1 MARAHFGLIFAVALW
16 LASPLSHAVTAPPPP
31 LPQPS
36 WTQLNAEQKRV
47 LAPLA
52 GEWDKMDGF
61 HRKKWLGIAQRY
73 PSLSPDEQT
82 RMQRRMTDWAKLTP
96 EERKRAREKYQSM
109 QKAPPEKKEAVKL
122 KWQEYEEL
130 PESERNRL
138 KAEATVKPTPRPA
151 PSRPAAT
158 AKPPVPGVTPPV
170 TATDQPAAR

>member
-61 HRKKWLGIAQRY
+61 RRKKWLGIAQRY
-73 PSLSPDEQT
+73 PSLSPEEQA
-82 RMQRRMTDWAKLTP
+82 RVQQRMTDWAKLTP
-96 EERKRAREKYQSM
+96 DERKRAREKYLSM
-109 QKAPPEKKEAVKL
+109 QKAPPEKKDAVKL
-122 KWQEYEEL
+122 KWEEYKEL
-130 PESERNRL
+130 PEDERNRL
-138 KAEATVKPTPRPA
+138 KAEASRKPTPRPT
-151 PSRPAAT
+151 PSKPAVA
-158 AKPPVPGVTPPV
+158 AKPSAASVPPPV
-170 TATDQPAAR
+170 TATDQAAAR